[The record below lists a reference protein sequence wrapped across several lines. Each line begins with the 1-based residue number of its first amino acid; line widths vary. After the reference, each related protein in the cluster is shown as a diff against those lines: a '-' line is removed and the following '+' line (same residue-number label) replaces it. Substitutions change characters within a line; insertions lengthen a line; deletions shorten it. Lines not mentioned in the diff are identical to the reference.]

1 MRVGFGD
8 LDLSFSLGGAVF
20 QVLNL
25 VYEQLRR
32 TIPSHSHGGGALKF
46 IILPPDTGQRRS
58 AAGGMK
64 FLPARSM

>member
-32 TIPSHSHGGGALKF
+32 TIPSHSHGGGL
-46 IILPPDTGQRRS
+46 
-58 AAGGMK
+58 
-64 FLPARSM
+64 